1 MGNDI
6 YLHFTVTSDM
16 FGDGSLGVSKRGVYC
31 VENITLRG
39 VKAHISITG
48 NPVTPKQTW
57 TDQL

>member
-16 FGDGSLGVSKRGVYC
+16 FGDGSLGVSKRCVYC

-48 NPVTPKQTW
+48 NPVTPKQT
-57 TDQL
+57 Q